1 MKNDTIEFASVEA
14 VGGSGRIDL
23 YADIHK
29 ALRAWMGH
37 VLTRLGRTDADD
49 PQDCADAMAQLN
61 ELLDVMQMHLET
73 ENTIVHPAIE
83 ARRPGTI
90 QGIID
95 DHSGH
100 EAAIRRL
107 RELGV
112 SMLESPPAER
122 GMVLMYLYRALAL
135 FVAENLEHMQCEE
148 IRNNQLLWSA
158 YSDAELLAIHETI
171 IQHHSPQDMARLL
184 PWMIPAVNP
193 ASRAAMLGGM
203 RTTAPAQV
211 FEGVLATAKAH
222 LQQRDWRKLARHLG
236 LEGEPA
242 QTALTPG

>member
-1 MKNDTIEFASVEA
+1 MKNDTTEFASVEA

-37 VLTRLGRTDADD
+37 VLTRLGQADAQD
-49 PQDCADAMAQLN
+49 PADCAEAVAEMNQLL
-61 ELLDVMQMHLET
+61 EVMQMHLET
-73 ENTIVHPAIE
+73 ENSIVHPAIE

-95 DHSGH
+95 DHTGH
-100 EAAIRRL
+100 AASIRRL

-112 SMLESPPAER
+112 SLLGAPMQER
-122 GMVLMYLYRALAL
+122 AMVALYLYRTLAL
-135 FVAENLEHMQCEE
+135 FVAENFEHMQCEE
-148 IRNNQLLWSA
+148 IRNNQLLWSS
-158 YSDAELLAIHETI
+158 YSDAELLAIHDTI

-184 PWMIPAVNP
+184 PWMIPAMPP

-203 RTTAPAQV
+203 RATAPAQV
-211 FEGVLATAKAH
+211 FEGVLAIAKAH
-222 LQQRDWRKLARHLG
+222 LQPRDWRKLASHLA
-236 LEGEPA
+236 LEGAPA
-242 QTALTPG
+242 QATLNAG

>member
-37 VLTRLGRTDADD
+37 VLTRLGQADAQDAA
-49 PQDCADAMAQLN
+49 DCAEAVAEMNQLL
-61 ELLDVMQMHLET
+61 EVMQMHLET
-73 ENTIVHPAIE
+73 ENAIVHPAIE

-90 QGIID
+90 QGIMD
-95 DHSGH
+95 DHASH
-100 EAAIRRL
+100 EASIRRL

-112 SMLESPPAER
+112 SLRGAAQEER
-122 GMVLMYLYRALAL
+122 DMVALYLYRALAL

-158 YSDAELLAIHETI
+158 YSDAELLEIHNAI
-171 IQHHSPQDMARLL
+171 IQKHSPQDMAQVLHWML
-184 PWMIPAVNP
+184 PAITP

-203 RTTAPAQV
+203 RASAPAPV
-211 FEGVLATAKAH
+211 FEGVMAIAKQR
-222 LQQRDWRKLARHLG
+222 LKPRDWHKLAGQLG
-236 LEGEPA
+236 LAPVA
-242 QTALTPG
+242 A